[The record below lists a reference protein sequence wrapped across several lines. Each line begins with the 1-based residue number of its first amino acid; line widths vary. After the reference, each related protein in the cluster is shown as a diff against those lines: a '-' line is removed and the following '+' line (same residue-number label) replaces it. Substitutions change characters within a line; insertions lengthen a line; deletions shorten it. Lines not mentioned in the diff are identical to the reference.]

1 VTAPPDVVVIGGG
14 IVGCSAAVFVAQA
27 GLSVTIVEGAGL
39 ASGASGANSGVV
51 QHPFDHALTGL
62 YEETIRLY
70 QELSA
75 LDLGFQLGGE
85 PDGLLFVTRNGDAA
99 ERLAASVQAAFP
111 DQDATVLVG
120 RELRRLEPALHP
132 ALVACRVRMGYA
144 VPPAASTYAYAT
156 LAERHRTVI
165 RLGREARLEFAG
177 DRVVGVRVDGVFT
190 PAGAVVVAAGSWTP
204 AIIDPSGRWRPIAR
218 RWGVVVE
225 TELPSPPRHVLEE
238 AEIDAS
244 LAGGAGEAATEAGE
258 EATAAGAAAADGQPG
273 GRVGPRSPAGRR
285 PRPVPVAREFS
296 LTTARGIS
304 AVGST
309 FLPSEPDPAEWV
321 EPLLARGSTFVPGIL
336 DAPIRGVRAC
346 ARPLALDGHPLI
358 GTLPGMA
365 GLYVCAG
372 HGPWGI
378 STGPASA
385 RLVADLIL
393 GRPVD
398 VPAAL
403 DAARF
408 GSPFGR

>member
-1 VTAPPDVVVIGGG
+1 MTAPPDVVVIGGG
-14 IVGCSAAVFVAQA
+14 IVGCSAAAFLAQA
-27 GLSVTIVEGAGL
+27 GVNVTIVEREGL

-70 QELSA
+70 AELSA
-75 LDLGFQLGGE
+75 LDPGFQLGAE
-85 PDGLLFVTRNGDAA
+85 PAGLLFVTRHGDAA
-99 ERLAASVQAAFP
+99 ERLAASVRAEFP
-111 DQDATVLVG
+111 DQDATVLAG
-120 RELRRLEPALHP
+120 RELQQLEPALHP
-132 ALVACRVRMGYA
+132 ALVACRVRMGYP

-156 LAERHRTVI
+156 LAERHRAVI
-165 RLGREARLEFAG
+165 RLGREARLEIAG
-177 DRVVGVRVDGVFT
+177 GRVVGVRVDGVVT
-190 PAGAVVVAAGSWTP
+190 PAGVVVVAAGPWTP
-204 AIIDPSGRWRPIAR
+204 TVIDPFGRWRPIAR

-225 TELPSPPRHVLEE
+225 AELPNPPRHVLEE
-238 AEIDAS
+238 AEIDAI
-244 LAGGAGEAATEAGE
+244 LAGGATAE
-258 EATAAGAAAADGQPG
+258 ETAAGGSAGNGPPGADSVVG
-273 GRVGPRSPAGRR
+273 GHATRQ
-285 PRPVPVAREFS
+285 PRPAPIAREFS
-296 LTTARGIS
+296 LTTAGGVS

-346 ARPLALDGHPLI
+346 ARPLSVDGYPLI

-365 GLYVCAG
+365 GLFVCAG

-385 RLVADLIL
+385 RMVADLIL
-393 GRPVD
+393 GRPVT

-408 GSPFGR
+408 GSPFER